1 MRPLPLPA
9 TMRITMPRPHLTPTR
24 MMFEKHIASSYTNFI
39 LTVFYL
45 ATSCT
50 SSNLQLEVLNSL
62 RKGSGCRQ
70 SWASDLGPASTGPA
84 RDSTL
89 IIHIRFSENF
99 RRSASER
106 KNLSRFIESD
116 RQWQFI
122 ILMVDLVIYCELR
135 MQARWFICSRDSS
148 LYCPPKVQYTAGALV
163 K

>member
-1 MRPLPLPA
+1 
-9 TMRITMPRPHLTPTR
+9 MPRPHLTP
-24 MMFEKHIASSYTNFI
+24 MMFEKHIASSYTDFI

-89 IIHIRFSENF
+89 IIHIRFSERNF

-106 KNLSRFIESD
+106 KTLPSLIESD

-122 ILMVDLVIYCELR
+122 ILMVDVVIYCELR
-135 MQARWFICSRDSS
+135 MQAR
-148 LYCPPKVQYTAGALV
+148 
-163 K
+163 